1 MSTYETDMA
10 KRERSRE
17 LNQKIISGLMS
28 DSPAIVKQAAEN
40 TTAFTRKMLMENSFT
55 HRFLPAETLLPE
67 DITEDINEIKPYKM
81 VPLEPNSRGAVTVQF
96 GTTPNT
102 MIFDSESYRV
112 YINRI
117 VSPRLTMDTMQL
129 MRYRYDI
136 REVLMDK
143 QTKYIELEK
152 DRRFLDGIHF
162 ALKTTMSLGAL
173 GNHQRTPTQIRHF
186 PSGMT
191 RENLVDGK
199 GIMRTTN
206 AHLNPVA
213 ALCNEKT
220 WNEFAKLYP
229 DEIGENTAEDI
240 MLNGM
245 GERRFLGLDWVV
257 SIKHELIPDGF
268 VYYFASPD
276 YLGKHYVVEDLTM
289 WVKHEAYMLSAF
301 QWTAAGAAIGNI
313 SGLALAD
320 FSPTGLSDGGIAIN
334 QNNFSA

>member
-1 MSTYETDMA
+1 MSIYETNSA
-10 KRERSRE
+10 RTERDRE

-28 DSPAIVKQAAEN
+28 DSPSLVKQAAEN

-55 HRFLPAETLLPE
+55 HRFLPAEPLLPE

-162 ALKTTMSLGAL
+162 ALQTTLTLGAL
-173 GNHQRTPTQIRHF
+173 GNGQRTPTQIKRF
-186 PSGMT
+186 EGGMT
-191 RENLVDGK
+191 RENLFDGK
-199 GIMRTTN
+199 MIMASTN
-206 AHLNPVA
+206 AHLHPVA
-213 ALCNEKT
+213 TLCNEKT
-220 WNEFAKLYP
+220 WNEFGKLYP

-240 MLNGM
+240 ILNGM
-245 GERRFLGLDWVV
+245 TERRFLGMDWVV

-301 QWTAAGAAIGNI
+301 QWTAAGAGIGNI
-313 SGLALAD
+313 SGIALAD
-320 FSPTGLSDGGIAIN
+320 FNPTGLSDGGSGIYAIS
-334 QNNFSA
+334 QP